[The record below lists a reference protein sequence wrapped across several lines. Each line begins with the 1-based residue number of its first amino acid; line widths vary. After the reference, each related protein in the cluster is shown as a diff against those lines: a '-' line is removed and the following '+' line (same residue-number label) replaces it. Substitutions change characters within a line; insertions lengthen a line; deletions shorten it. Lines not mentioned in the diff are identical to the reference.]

1 MIYSVYKNFSILLIA
16 EEPVVFVRKLEDS
29 YTGVEK
35 QTVTMECEVNKD
47 NVRCVWKKYGKVI
60 DSDDKFV
67 IESNGR
73 VQKLTINNLTLQ
85 DKQNLSCVAIK
96 GRNEDDELAST
107 STKIVIKGELIVLS
121 SHLSIV
127 RLQKLIDVCF
137 FRRTIGTCQRT

>member
-1 MIYSVYKNFSILLIA
+1 M
-16 EEPVVFVRKLEDS
+16 VFVRKLEES

-35 QTVTMECEVNKD
+35 QSVTMECEVNKD

-107 STKIVIKGELIVLS
+107 STKIVIKGELTVLLS
-121 SHLSIV
+121 SRLILLVIRIHLFHAFY
-127 RLQKLIDVCF
+127 RGPL
-137 FRRTIGTCQRT
+137 GTCQRT